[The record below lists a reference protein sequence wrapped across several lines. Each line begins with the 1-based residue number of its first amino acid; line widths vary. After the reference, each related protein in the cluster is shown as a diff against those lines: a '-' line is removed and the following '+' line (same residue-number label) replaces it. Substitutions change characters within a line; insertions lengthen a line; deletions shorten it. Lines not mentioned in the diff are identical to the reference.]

1 MRCIFCSNNKTDV
14 VDSRMAEDG
23 SIRRRRSCPGC
34 SQRFTSYETAELELF
49 VLKKDGRKVAFA
61 VAKLKRSID
70 KAGKDA
76 KISLSRRRELVKEI
90 AEPVIKAAK
99 KRKLVKSSELRRAI
113 LGKLDRKSKKV
124 SAAWRRHDR
133 RIKK

>member
-1 MRCIFCSNNKTDV
+1 MTK
-14 VDSRMAEDG
+14 
-23 SIRRRRSCPGC
+23 
-34 SQRFTSYETAELELF
+34 
-49 VLKKDGRKVAFA
+49 VLKKDGRKVAFVA
-61 VAKLKRSID
+61 AKLKKSID

-76 KISLSRRRELVKEI
+76 KISPSKRKELIREI

-133 RIKK
+133 KRKK

>member
-1 MRCIFCSNNKTDV
+1 MTK
-14 VDSRMAEDG
+14 
-23 SIRRRRSCPGC
+23 
-34 SQRFTSYETAELELF
+34 

-61 VAKLKRSID
+61 AAKLKRSID